1 MRPPKPVAIIDV
13 GSNSVRLVVY
23 SGSRR
28 VPTPIFN
35 EKVLAGLGRC
45 VGDTGMISEEG
56 WARAIDVLKR
66 FKILLRHMAI
76 RRPHVIATAAARDAG
91 NGPEFVAAIE
101 GLGFDCRVI
110 STEEEAWLAGE
121 GVLSAIPDANGIVAD
136 LGGGSVELVEVAD
149 GMAGLGFS
157 LPLGVLRL
165 RCGQAGERQAA
176 QILLAAI
183 GKSSLA
189 ERASGRPLYLVGG
202 SWRAL
207 AKIDMIATDFPLP
220 AAHAYTFAPD
230 RIPVLRRLVADPD
243 PSWGKRI
250 PAARLSTT
258 PVAAMLLEHLSGLLR
273 PSRLVISSFGIRE
286 GLLYS
291 KLGQSERRLD
301 PLIAAARDTAAS
313 DHRFGEHGQILD
325 DWLSPLFDDPP
336 AARRI
341 RLAACLLADVA
352 WPASPDFRADRAT
365 EMALH
370 GNWIAITAAERI
382 MLAQALSSSFGRDR
396 LPDHRL
402 ASLCAD
408 DAIRRARQ
416 WGQAMR
422 LGQRLSAGVGSIL
435 QRCRFE
441 TADGSV
447 RLVLP
452 RSEAALLTDPVAK
465 RVERLAV
472 ALGRDIELALE

>member
-1 MRPPKPVAIIDV
+1 MRQTKPVAIIDV

-45 VGDTGMISEEG
+45 VGETGMISEES
-56 WARAIDVLKR
+56 WVRAINVLAR

-76 RRPHVIATAAARDAG
+76 RQPQVIATAAARDAS
-91 NGPEFVAAIE
+91 NGPEFVMAIDS
-101 GLGFDCRVI
+101 LGFDCRVI
-110 STEEEAWLAGE
+110 SAEEEAWLAGE

-149 GMAGLGFS
+149 GMAGPGFS
-157 LPLGVLRL
+157 LPLGVLRM
-165 RCGQAGERQAA
+165 RSGQAGEKHAA
-176 QILLAAI
+176 QILHAAI
-183 GKSSLA
+183 GKSRLA
-189 ERASGRPLYLVGG
+189 ERGAGRPLYLVGG

-207 AKIDMIATDFPLP
+207 ARIDMLATDYPLP
-220 AAHAYTFAPD
+220 ATHAYTFAPD
-230 RIPVLRRLVADPD
+230 RIPSLRRLLAEPD
-243 PSWGKRI
+243 PAWGKKI
-250 PAARLSTT
+250 SAARLATT
-258 PVAAMLLEHLSGLLR
+258 PVAAMLLELLSRQLR
-273 PSRLVISSFGIRE
+273 PSRLVISSSGIRE

-301 PLIAAARDTAAS
+301 PLIEATRDAGAS
-313 DHRFGEHGQILD
+313 DRRFGEHGRILD
-325 DWLSPLFDDPP
+325 DWLSPLFNDSP

-352 WPASPDFRADRAT
+352 WRASPDFRADRAL

-370 GNWIAITAAERI
+370 GNWIAITVAERI
-382 MLAQALSSSFGRDR
+382 MLAQALSSSFGRDK
-396 LPDHRL
+396 LPDQRM
-402 ASLCAD
+402 ASLCTD

-435 QRCRFE
+435 KHSRFE
-441 TADGSV
+441 VGDGSV

-452 RSEAALLTDPVAK
+452 RREAALLSDPVAK
-465 RVERLAV
+465 RVDRLGD
-472 ALGRDIELALE
+472 ALGKDVDVTLE